1 MAGVTPNEA
10 ETLIATLLYKR
21 TYHADR
27 DADLMLGLFNNNGGT
42 ALSETSV
49 LADVVAVT
57 GTGYA
62 AKTLTDASWT
72 VNNDTAAYAAQVFT
86 GGAGGWSAAYGY
98 YIYTK
103 AAGGT
108 ARLLHYEVDAS
119 GPRTLAV
126 GDTYTITPS
135 VAVA

>member
-21 TYHADR
+21 TYHVDR
-27 DADLMLGLFNNNGGT
+27 DATLMLGLFNNNGAGV
-42 ALSETSV
+42 LSETSV
-49 LADVVAVT
+49 LADVVPVA

-62 AKTLTDASWT
+62 AKVLTDASWS
-72 VNNDTAAYAAQVFT
+72 VSGDTASYAAQVFT
-86 GGAGGWSAAYGY
+86 GGAGGWTAAYGY
-98 YIYTK
+98 YIYTV

-108 ARLLHYEVDAS
+108 ARLLHYEVDPA

-126 GDTYTITPS
+126 GDTYTITPNN
-135 VAVA
+135 AVA